1 MIVNR
6 QNRIPISIAALNR
19 FWGRVR
25 SELKLGR
32 RDATVCFVGEP
43 EMARLNR
50 EFRGKRKSTD
60 VLSFPFEANRNRA
73 LRDADAKNY
82 LGDIAISPAV
92 ARRNAKR
99 FERTLDE
106 EIRVLML
113 HGALHLMG
121 YDHETDGGEMEAR
134 ETQLRKRLGL
144 G

>member
-6 QNRIPISIAALNR
+6 QDRIPIPIAALNR
-19 FWGRVR
+19 FWERVR

-32 RDATVCFVGEP
+32 REATVCFVDEP
-43 EMARLNR
+43 EMTRLNR

-60 VLSFPFEANRNRA
+60 VLSFPFEANGNRA
-73 LRDADAKNY
+73 SRHAEAKHC
-82 LGDIAISPAV
+82 LGDIAIAPAV

-99 FERTLDE
+99 FGRTVDE

-113 HGALHLMG
+113 HGALHLLG
-121 YDHETDGGEMEAR
+121 YDHETDDGEMDVR

-144 G
+144 T

>member
-6 QNRIPISIAALNR
+6 QDRIPISIAALNR

-25 SELKLGR
+25 CELKLGR

-60 VLSFPFEANRNRA
+60 VLSFPFAANGNRA
-73 LRDADAKNY
+73 SRYVDAKHY

-92 ARRNAKR
+92 ARRNAKG
-99 FERTLDE
+99 FGRTVDE
-106 EIRVLML
+106 EIRVLIL
-113 HGALHLMG
+113 HGALHLLG
-121 YDHETDGGEMEAR
+121 YDHETDDGEMEVR

-144 G
+144 A